1 MLAKS
6 DLDDQLYALKCLSK
20 EHLKNHGQLK
30 YAVNECSIL
39 REIDFPFI
47 IKLHDSFETM
57 KSLWI
62 VLEYCPG
69 GTLEQLL
76 KKATYLDTKA
86 AAFYTA

>member
-1 MLAKS
+1 M
-6 DLDDQLYALKCLSK
+6 
-20 EHLKNHGQLK
+20 
-30 YAVNECSIL
+30 
-39 REIDFPFI
+39 IDFPFI

-76 KKATYLDTKA
+76 KKATYFDTKT